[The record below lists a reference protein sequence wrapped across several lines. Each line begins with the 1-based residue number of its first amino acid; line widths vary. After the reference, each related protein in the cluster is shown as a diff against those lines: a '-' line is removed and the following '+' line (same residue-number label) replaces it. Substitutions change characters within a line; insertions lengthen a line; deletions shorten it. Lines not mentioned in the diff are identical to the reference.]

1 MSNKTRGVTT
11 TGLTYSAAFA
21 EGVAEEMM
29 TNPDI
34 FVLGTD
40 LIHRGG
46 HWAQVK
52 GLAELMGPGRIF
64 DTPISEGAMVA
75 TGVGAALAGLH
86 PIVDLNFVDFAFGA
100 MDEIVNQGA
109 KVEFM
114 LSRPMPLV
122 IRATAGV
129 AHGGPQHNNSL
140 EAWFMHMPGLV
151 VAVPATPYDAK
162 GLIKT
167 SLRAQDPVIFLM
179 HKRLTGLRGLVGGP
193 DELVAFGAANISRP
207 GEDCTIVTYGA
218 GLAKATQAADVLEAS
233 GISAEVIDLRTLAP
247 LDMGTLTASARKT
260 GHVVVVDE
268 APKFAGPSAE
278 IAAAVQEA
286 AFEYLDAPV
295 TRVAA
300 RRSPIPEGPGQ
311 YDQLIPDVD
320 GVVRAVQATFEL
332 FGSVPR

>member
-1 MSNKTRGVTT
+1 VTT
-11 TGLTYSAAFA
+11 RELTYSAAFA
-21 EGVAEEMM
+21 EGVAEEMT

-40 LIHRGG
+40 LVHRGG

-151 VAVPATPYDAK
+151 VLVPATPYDAK

-167 SLRAQDPVIFLM
+167 ALRASDPVIFLM
-179 HKRLTGLRGLVGGP
+179 HKRLTGVRGPAGGP
-193 DELVAFGAANISRP
+193 EDLVPFGSAKVCRA
-207 GEDCTIVTYGA
+207 GDDCTIVTYGA
-218 GLAKATQAADVLEAS
+218 GLAKASAAADALTATGV
-233 GISAEVIDLRTLAP
+233 SAEVIDLRSLAP
-247 LDMGTLTASARKT
+247 LDVGTVAASARKT
-260 GHVVVVDE
+260 GHVVVLDE

-295 TRVAA
+295 MRVAA
-300 RRSPIPEGPGQ
+300 RRSAIPEGPGQ
-311 YDQLIPDVD
+311 YEQLIPDVD
-320 GVVRAVQATFEL
+320 DVVRAAEATFEL
-332 FGSVPR
+332 FGTRPAAGL

>member
-1 MSNKTRGVTT
+1 M
-11 TGLTYSAAFA
+11 
-21 EGVAEEMM
+21 
-29 TNPDI
+29 
-34 FVLGTD
+34 
-40 LIHRGG
+40 
-46 HWAQVK
+46 
-52 GLAELMGPGRIF
+52 
-64 DTPISEGAMVA
+64 
-75 TGVGAALAGLH
+75 
-86 PIVDLNFVDFAFGA
+86 
-100 MDEIVNQGA
+100 
-109 KVEFM
+109 
-114 LSRPMPLV
+114 
-122 IRATAGV
+122 
-129 AHGGPQHNNSL
+129 
-140 EAWFMHMPGLV
+140 
-151 VAVPATPYDAK
+151 
-162 GLIKT
+162 
-167 SLRAQDPVIFLM
+167 IFLM
-179 HKRLTGLRGLVGGP
+179 HKRLTGLRGPVGGP

>member
-1 MSNKTRGVTT
+1 VTT
-11 TGLTYSAAFA
+11 KELTYSAAFA
-21 EGVAEEMM
+21 EGVAEEMA

-46 HWAQVK
+46 HWAQVR
-52 GLAELMGPGRIF
+52 GLAEKIGPGRIF

-100 MDEIVNQGA
+100 MDEIANQAA
-109 KVEFM
+109 KAAFM
-114 LSRPMPLV
+114 LGRPVPLV
-122 IRATAGV
+122 VRATAGV

-140 EAWFMHMPGLV
+140 EAWFMHLPGV
-151 VAVPATPYDAK
+151 VLAVPSTPYDAK

-167 SLRAQDPVIFLM
+167 SLRSEEPVIFLM
-179 HKRLTGLRGLVGGP
+179 HKRLTGVRGLVGGP
-193 DELVAFGAANISRP
+193 EDLVAFGSANICRA
-207 GEDCTIVTYGA
+207 GDDCTIVTYGGA
-218 GLAKATQAADVLEAS
+218 VPKAMEAADILAGS
-233 GISAEVIDLRTLAP
+233 GVSAEVIDLRTLAP
-247 LDMGTLTASARKT
+247 LDIDMVLASARKT

-286 AFEYLDAPV
+286 AFEFLDAPV

-300 RRSPIPEGPGQ
+300 VRLPVPEGSGEFERLLPTV
-311 YDQLIPDVD
+311 DDIVHAVD
-320 GVVRAVQATFEL
+320 GVFEL
-332 FGSVPR
+332 FGTRPAPVG